1 MIAVIQRCASSNVK
15 IDNKKISEIAYGL
28 MVLLGICVDDKEKD
42 AEYVAKKIQTL
53 RIFNDEN
60 RKMNLSIK
68 DVKGSI
74 LVVSQFTLCAN
85 IKKGSRPSFIN
96 AAPPLIG
103 KRLYDYFIL
112 YLKDTGAEVHTG
124 EFGADMNVELI
135 NQGPATFIVDSEA

>member
-1 MIAVIQRCASSNVK
+1 MIAVIQRCLSSSVR
-15 IDNKKISEIAYGL
+15 IDNEKISEIAYGL
-28 MVLLGICVDDKEKD
+28 MVLLGICIDDKKKD
-42 AEYVAKKIQTL
+42 AEYIVKKIQTL

-60 RKMNLSIK
+60 GKMNLSIN

-103 KRLYDYFIL
+103 KRLYDYFVS
-112 YLKDTGAEVHTG
+112 YLKDKGGEVHTG

-135 NQGPATFIVDSEA
+135 NQGPATFIIDSEA

>member
-1 MIAVIQRCASSNVK
+1 MIAVIQRCASSSVK
-15 IDNKKISEIAYGL
+15 IDNKKISEIACGL
-28 MVLLGICVDDKEKD
+28 MVLLGICIDDKEKD
-42 AEYVAKKIQTL
+42 AEHIAKKIQTL

-60 RKMNLSIK
+60 KKMNLSIK

-112 YLKDTGAEVHTG
+112 YLKDTGTKVHTG

>member
-1 MIAVIQRCASSNVK
+1 MIAVIQRCASSSVK
-15 IDNKKISEIAYGL
+15 IDNKKISEITYGL
-28 MVLLGICVDDKEKD
+28 MVLLGICIDDKEKD
-42 AEYVAKKIQTL
+42 AEYIAKKIQTL

-60 RKMNLSIK
+60 KKMNLSIK

-96 AAPPLIG
+96 AAPPSIG
-103 KRLYDYFIL
+103 KRLYNYFIS
-112 YLKDTGAEVHTG
+112 YLKNTGTKVHTG

-135 NQGPATFIVDSEA
+135 NQGPATFVIDSEV

>member
-1 MIAVIQRCASSNVK
+1 MIAVIQRCASSSVR
-15 IDNKKISEIAYGL
+15 IDNKKICEIAYGL
-28 MVLLGICVDDKEKD
+28 TVLLGICINDKEKD
-42 AEYVAKKIQTL
+42 AEYIAKKIQTL
-53 RIFNDEN
+53 RIFNDKN

-96 AAPPLIG
+96 AAPPLIS

-135 NQGPATFIVDSEA
+135 NQGPATFIIDSDA

>member
-1 MIAVIQRCASSNVK
+1 MIAVIQRCSSSCVR
-15 IDNKKISEIAYGL
+15 IDNEKISEIAYGI
-28 MVLLGICVDDKEKD
+28 MVLLGICIDDKKKD
-42 AEYVAKKIQTL
+42 AEYIVKKIQTL

-60 RKMNLSIK
+60 GKMNLSIN

-103 KRLYDYFIL
+103 KRLYDYFVS
-112 YLKDTGAEVHTG
+112 YLKDKGGEVHTG

-135 NQGPATFIVDSEA
+135 NQGPATFIIDSEA

>member
-1 MIAVIQRCASSNVK
+1 MIAVIQRCASSSVK

-28 MVLLGICVDDKEKD
+28 MVLLGICIDDKEKD
-42 AEYVAKKIQTL
+42 AEHIAKKIQTL

-60 RKMNLSIK
+60 KKMNLSIK

-96 AAPPLIG
+96 AAPSLIG

-135 NQGPATFIVDSEA
+135 NQGPATFIIDSDA

>member
-1 MIAVIQRCASSNVK
+1 MIAVIQRCSSSSVR
-15 IDNKKISEIAYGL
+15 IDNKKISDISYGIT
-28 MVLLGICVDDKEKD
+28 VLLGICINDKEKD

-68 DVKGSI
+68 DVKGAI
-74 LVVSQFTLCAN
+74 LVVSKFTLCAN

-112 YLKDTGAEVHTG
+112 YLKDIGAEVHTG
-124 EFGADMNVELI
+124 EFGADMDVELI
-135 NQGPATFIVDSEA
+135 NQGPATFIIDSEA

>member
-1 MIAVIQRCASSNVK
+1 MIAVIQRCASSSVK

-28 MVLLGICVDDKEKD
+28 MVLLGICIDDKEKD
-42 AEYVAKKIQTL
+42 AEHIAKKIQTL

-60 RKMNLSIK
+60 KKMNLSIK

-135 NQGPATFIVDSEA
+135 NQGPATFIINSEA

>member
-1 MIAVIQRCASSNVK
+1 MIAVIQRCSSSSVR
-15 IDNKKISEIAYGL
+15 IDNKKISEISYGL
-28 MVLLGICVDDKEKD
+28 NVLLGICINDKEKD

-96 AAPPLIG
+96 AAPPLIS

-112 YLKDTGAEVHTG
+112 HLKDKGAEVHTG
-124 EFGADMNVELI
+124 EFGKDMNVETI
-135 NQGPATFIVDSEA
+135 NPGPATFIIDSEA

>member
-1 MIAVIQRCASSNVK
+1 MIAVIQRCASSSVK

-28 MVLLGICVDDKEKD
+28 MVLLGICIDDKEKD
-42 AEYVAKKIQTL
+42 AEYVVKKIQTL
-53 RIFNDEN
+53 RIFNDKNE
-60 RKMNLSIK
+60 KMNLSIK

-103 KRLYDYFIL
+103 KRLYDYFIS
-112 YLKDTGAEVHTG
+112 YLKDTGVEVRTG
-124 EFGADMNVELI
+124 KFGADMNVELI
-135 NQGPATFIVDSEA
+135 NQGPATFIIDSDA

>member
-1 MIAVIQRCASSNVK
+1 MIAVIQRCASSSVRV
-15 IDNKKISEIAYGL
+15 DNEKISEITDGL
-28 MVLLGICVDDKEKD
+28 VVLLGICISDKEKD
-42 AEYVAKKIQTL
+42 AEYVVKKIQTL

-96 AAPPLIG
+96 AAPALIG
-103 KRLYDYFIL
+103 KKLYDYFIS
-112 YLKDTGAEVHTG
+112 YLEDTGAKVNTG
-124 EFGADMNVELI
+124 EFGAEMNVELI
-135 NQGPATFIVDSEA
+135 NQGPATFIIDSRT

>member
-1 MIAVIQRCASSNVK
+1 MIAVIQRCASSSVR
-15 IDNKKISEIAYGL
+15 IDNKKISEITYGL
-28 MVLLGICVDDKEKD
+28 VVLIGIYINDKEKD
-42 AEYVAKKIQTL
+42 AEYVVKKIQAL

-60 RKMNLSIK
+60 GKMNLSIK
-68 DVKGSI
+68 DVNGSI

-103 KRLYDYFIL
+103 KRLYDYFIS
-112 YLKDTGAEVHTG
+112 YLKDTGAEVNTG

-135 NQGPATFIVDSEA
+135 NQGPATFIIDSKA

>member
-1 MIAVIQRCASSNVK
+1 MIAVIQRCASSSVK

-28 MVLLGICVDDKEKD
+28 MVLLGICIDDKEKD
-42 AEYVAKKIQTL
+42 AEHIAKKIQTL

-60 RKMNLSIK
+60 KKMNLSIK

-103 KRLYDYFIL
+103 KRLYDYFIS
-112 YLKDTGAEVHTG
+112 YLKQTGVEVRTG

-135 NQGPATFIVDSEA
+135 NQGPATFIIDSDA

>member
-1 MIAVIQRCASSNVK
+1 MIAVIQRCSSSSVR
-15 IDNKKISEIAYGL
+15 IDNKKIYEISYGL
-28 MVLLGICVDDKEKD
+28 TVLLGICIDDKEKD

-85 IKKGSRPSFIN
+85 IKKGSRQSVIN

-135 NQGPATFIVDSEA
+135 NQGPATFIIDSDA

>member
-1 MIAVIQRCASSNVK
+1 MIAVIQRCSSSSVR

-28 MVLLGICVDDKEKD
+28 MVLLGICTDDKEKD
-42 AEYVAKKIQTL
+42 VEYVVKKIQTL

-60 RKMNLSIK
+60 KKMNLSIK

-96 AAPPLIG
+96 AAPPLIS

-135 NQGPATFIVDSEA
+135 NQGPATFIIDSEA

>member
-1 MIAVIQRCASSNVK
+1 MIAVLQRCSSSCVR
-15 IDNKKISEIAYGL
+15 IDNEKISEIAYGI
-28 MVLLGICVDDKEKD
+28 MVLLGICIDDKKKD
-42 AEYVAKKIQTL
+42 AEYIVKKIQTL

-60 RKMNLSIK
+60 GKMNLSIN

-103 KRLYDYFIL
+103 KRLYDYFVS
-112 YLKDTGAEVHTG
+112 YLKDTGGAVNTG

-135 NQGPATFIVDSEA
+135 NQGPATFIIDSEA